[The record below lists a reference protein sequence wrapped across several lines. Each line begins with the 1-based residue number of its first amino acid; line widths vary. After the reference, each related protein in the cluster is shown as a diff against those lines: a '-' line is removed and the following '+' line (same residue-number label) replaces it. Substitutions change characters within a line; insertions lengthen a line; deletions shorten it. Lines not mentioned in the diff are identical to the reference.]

1 MHRELP
7 WVFAEQGSGCLGL
20 TCFLSGDT
28 AVWLLRKTVL
38 NGPLSLPAQKT
49 LPCFLKNN

>member
-28 AVWLLRKTVL
+28 AVWLLREDSFEWSTL
-38 NGPLSLPAQKT
+38 SSCSEDPPLL
-49 LPCFLKNN
+49 LEE

>member
-28 AVWLLRKTVL
+28 AVWLQEDSFERAAVFSGLAAGEV
-38 NGPLSLPAQKT
+38 
-49 LPCFLKNN
+49 